1 MNDKIINSIRIIKDF
16 PKKGIDFYD
25 IASLLANPDIFSKVI
40 DEMTLKVKKMNVT
53 AIAGIDSRGFIFA
66 SVIAYKLKLKL
77 IIIRKQGKLPGKTFK
92 SSYNLEYG
100 SNTLEIQKDFIN
112 SKDKVVVIDDILAT
126 GGTINAAFK
135 LIKKTNANLVGALVL
150 LELVFLNGRAKLKSK
165 VQSISDVSS

>member
-25 IASLLANPDIFSKVI
+25 IASLLANHDIFSKVI
-40 DEMTLKVKKMNVT
+40 DEMTLKVKKMNAT

-100 SNTLEIQKDFIN
+100 SNTLEIQKDFLN

>member
-40 DEMTLKVKKMNVT
+40 DEMALKVKKMNAT

-66 SVIAYKLKLKL
+66 SAIAYKLKLKL

-100 SNTLEIQKDFIN
+100 SNTLEIQKDFLN

-165 VQSISDVSS
+165 VQSISDVNS

>member
-40 DEMTLKVKKMNVT
+40 DEMTLKVKKMNAT

-165 VQSISDVSS
+165 VQSISDVNS

>member
-40 DEMTLKVKKMNVT
+40 DEMTLKVKKMNAT

-100 SNTLEIQKDFIN
+100 SNTLEIQKDFLN

-135 LIKKTNANLVGALVL
+135 LIKKTNANLVGAVVL

-165 VQSISDVSS
+165 VQSISDVNS

>member
-1 MNDKIINSIRIIKDF
+1 MNDNVIDNIRIIKDF

-40 DEMTLKVKKMNVT
+40 DEMALKVKKMNAT

>member
-40 DEMTLKVKKMNVT
+40 DEMTLKVKKMNAT

>member
-1 MNDKIINSIRIIKDF
+1 M
-16 PKKGIDFYD
+16 
-25 IASLLANPDIFSKVI
+25 A
-40 DEMTLKVKKMNVT
+40 LKVKKMNAT

-66 SVIAYKLKLKL
+66 SAIAYKLKLKL

-100 SNTLEIQKDFIN
+100 SNTLEIQKDFLN

-135 LIKKTNANLVGALVL
+135 LIKKTNANLVGAVVL

-165 VQSISDVSS
+165 VQSISDVNS

>member
-40 DEMTLKVKKMNVT
+40 DEMTLKVKKMNAT

-135 LIKKTNANLVGALVL
+135 LIKKTNANLVGVLVL

>member
-40 DEMTLKVKKMNVT
+40 DEMTLKVKKMNAT

-100 SNTLEIQKDFIN
+100 SNTLEIQKDFLN

-150 LELVFLNGRAKLKSK
+150 LELVFLNGRAKLRSK
-165 VQSISDVSS
+165 VQSISDVNS

>member
-40 DEMTLKVKKMNVT
+40 DEMTLKVKKMNAT

-135 LIKKTNANLVGALVL
+135 LIKKTNANLVGAVVL
-150 LELVFLNGRAKLKSK
+150 LELVFLNGRAKLKYE
-165 VQSISDVSS
+165 VQSISDVNS

>member
-40 DEMTLKVKKMNVT
+40 DEMALKVKKMNAT

>member
-1 MNDKIINSIRIIKDF
+1 MNDKIINNIRIIKDF

-25 IASLLANPDIFSKVI
+25 IASLLDNPDIFSKAI
-40 DEMTLKVKKMNVT
+40 DEMALKVKKMNAT

-66 SVIAYKLKLKL
+66 SAIAYKLKLKL

-100 SNTLEIQKDFIN
+100 SNTLEIQKDFLN

-135 LIKKTNANLVGALVL
+135 LIKKTNANLIGAVVL
-150 LELVFLNGRAKLKSK
+150 LELEFLNGRAKLKYE
-165 VQSISDVSS
+165 VQSMSDVNS

>member
-1 MNDKIINSIRIIKDF
+1 MNDNVIDNIRIIKDF

-25 IASLLANPDIFSKVI
+25 IASLLANPDIFSKAI
-40 DEMTLKVKKMNVT
+40 DEMTLKVKKMNAT

-66 SVIAYKLKLKL
+66 SAIAYKLKLKL

-100 SNTLEIQKDFIN
+100 SNTLEIQKDFLN
-112 SKDKVVVIDDILAT
+112 SKDKVLVIDDILAT

-135 LIKKTNANLVGALVL
+135 LIKKTNAKLVGAVVL
-150 LELVFLNGRAKLKSK
+150 LELVFLNGRAKLKYE
-165 VQSISDVSS
+165 VQSISDVNS

>member
-25 IASLLANPDIFSKVI
+25 IASLLANPDIFSKAI
-40 DEMTLKVKKMNVT
+40 DEMTLKVKKMNAT

-66 SVIAYKLKLKL
+66 SAIAYKLKLKL

-100 SNTLEIQKDFIN
+100 SNTLEIQKDFLN

-165 VQSISDVSS
+165 VQSISDVNS

>member
-1 MNDKIINSIRIIKDF
+1 MNDKIINNIRIIKDF

-25 IASLLANPDIFSKVI
+25 IASLLANPDIFSKTI
-40 DEMTLKVKKMNVT
+40 DEMTLKVKKMNAT
-53 AIAGIDSRGFIFA
+53 SIAGIDSRGFIFA

-100 SNTLEIQKDFIN
+100 SNTLEVQKDFLN
-112 SKDKVVVIDDILAT
+112 NKDKVVVIDDILAT

-165 VQSISDVSS
+165 VQSISDVNS

>member
-40 DEMTLKVKKMNVT
+40 DEMTLKVKRMNAT

-165 VQSISDVSS
+165 VQSISDVNS

>member
-1 MNDKIINSIRIIKDF
+1 MNDKIIDNIRIIKDF

-25 IASLLANPDIFSKVI
+25 IASLLANPNIFLKAI
-40 DEMTLKVKKMNVT
+40 DEMTLKVKKMNAT

-66 SVIAYKLKLKL
+66 SAIAYKLKLKL

-100 SNTLEIQKDFIN
+100 SNTLEIQKDFLN

-126 GGTINAAFK
+126 GGTISAAFK
-135 LIKKTNANLVGALVL
+135 LIKKTNAQLVGAVVL
-150 LELVFLNGRAKLKSK
+150 LELVFLNGRAKLKYE
-165 VQSISDVSS
+165 VQSISDVNS

>member
-25 IASLLANPDIFSKVI
+25 IASLLANPDIFSKAI
-40 DEMTLKVKKMNVT
+40 DEMALKVKKMNAT

-66 SVIAYKLKLKL
+66 SAIAYKLKLKL

-100 SNTLEIQKDFIN
+100 SNTLEIQKDFLN

-165 VQSISDVSS
+165 VQSISDVNS

>member
-25 IASLLANPDIFSKVI
+25 IASLLANPDIFSKAI
-40 DEMTLKVKKMNVT
+40 DEMALKVKKMNAT

-66 SVIAYKLKLKL
+66 SAIAYKLKLKL

-100 SNTLEIQKDFIN
+100 SNTLEIQKDFLN

-135 LIKKTNANLVGALVL
+135 LIKKTNANLVGAVVL
-150 LELVFLNGRAKLKSK
+150 LELVFLNGRAKLKYE
-165 VQSISDVSS
+165 VQSMSDVNS

>member
-100 SNTLEIQKDFIN
+100 SNTLEIQKDFLN

-165 VQSISDVSS
+165 VQSISDVNS

>member
-40 DEMTLKVKKMNVT
+40 DEMTLKVKKMNAT

-66 SVIAYKLKLKL
+66 SAIAYKLKLKL

-100 SNTLEIQKDFIN
+100 SNTLEIQKDFLN

-165 VQSISDVSS
+165 VQSISDVNS

>member
-1 MNDKIINSIRIIKDF
+1 
-16 PKKGIDFYD
+16 
-25 IASLLANPDIFSKVI
+25 
-40 DEMTLKVKKMNVT
+40 MTLKVKKMNVT

-100 SNTLEIQKDFIN
+100 SNTLEIQKDFLN

>member
-1 MNDKIINSIRIIKDF
+1 MNDKIINNIRIIKDF

-40 DEMTLKVKKMNVT
+40 DEMTLKVKKMNAT

-66 SVIAYKLKLKL
+66 SAIAYKLKLKL

-100 SNTLEIQKDFIN
+100 SNTLEIQKDFLN

-126 GGTINAAFK
+126 GGTISAAFK
-135 LIKKTNANLVGALVL
+135 LIKKTNANLVGAVVL
-150 LELVFLNGRAKLKSK
+150 LELVFLNGRAKLKYE
-165 VQSISDVSS
+165 VQNISDVNS

>member
-1 MNDKIINSIRIIKDF
+1 MNDKIINNIRIIKDF

-40 DEMTLKVKKMNVT
+40 DEMTLKVKKMNAT

-100 SNTLEIQKDFIN
+100 SNTLEIQKDFLN

-165 VQSISDVSS
+165 VQSISDVNS

>member
-40 DEMTLKVKKMNVT
+40 DEMALKVKKMNAT

-100 SNTLEIQKDFIN
+100 SNTLEIQKDFLN

>member
-1 MNDKIINSIRIIKDF
+1 MNDKIINNIRIIKDF

-25 IASLLANPDIFSKVI
+25 IASLLDNPDIFSKAI
-40 DEMTLKVKKMNVT
+40 DEMALKVKKMNAT

-66 SVIAYKLKLKL
+66 SAIAYKLKLKL

-100 SNTLEIQKDFIN
+100 SNTLEIQKDFLN

-165 VQSISDVSS
+165 VQSISDVNS

>member
-40 DEMTLKVKKMNVT
+40 DEMTLKVKKMNAT

-100 SNTLEIQKDFIN
+100 SNTLEIQKDFLN
-112 SKDKVVVIDDILAT
+112 SKDKVLVIDDILAT

-165 VQSISDVSS
+165 VQSISDVNS

>member
-40 DEMTLKVKKMNVT
+40 DEMTLKVKKMNAT

-150 LELVFLNGRAKLKSK
+150 LELVFLNGRAKLKYE
-165 VQSISDVSS
+165 VQNILDVNS

>member
-40 DEMTLKVKKMNVT
+40 DEMTLKVKKMNAT

-100 SNTLEIQKDFIN
+100 SNTLEIQKDFLN

-165 VQSISDVSS
+165 VQSISDVNS